1 MNNLDHEKKQTIDKS
16 YISPDDKFLFAFDE
30 GHAKSASQLKEIK
43 KHQRIATLRDNVVDG
58 SGEQE
63 VWSGF

>member
-1 MNNLDHEKKQTIDKS
+1 MNNLEHEKKSNIDKS

-30 GHAKSASQLKEIK
+30 AHAKSVSQLKEIK
-43 KHQRIATLRDNVVDG
+43 KHQRISTLRDSAIDG
-58 SGEQE
+58 SGDPE